1 MNKKYFIFAMAFLS
15 FVLCIF
21 FIEESYAKY
30 VTATSE
36 NAEINVARWRI
47 LVNNK
52 DIRDNSSTNAII
64 TPVFPGSEHIAPG
77 IIAPTSEGYFDLII
91 DATAADVSFKY
102 NIDFSVNENSSVTD
116 LIVSKY
122 TINGGAEINL
132 SASEQ
137 SIENTVLYSNNN
149 GPISI
154 RVYVLWN
161 DGDGSTMDN
170 GADTEATMDGN
181 KALLDVNLSF
191 TQLK

>member
-1 MNKKYFIFAMAFLS
+1 MNRKYFIFTMAFLS

-21 FIEESYAKY
+21 FIEDSYAKY

-47 LVNNK
+47 LVNNN
-52 DIRDNSSTNAII
+52 DIRDNNSTNATI
-64 TPVFPGSEHIAPG
+64 TPVFPGSEHIASG

-102 NIDFSVNENSSVTD
+102 NITFSVNENSAVSD
-116 LIVSKY
+116 LVVSKY
-122 TINGGAEINL
+122 SINNGSEINL
-132 SASEQ
+132 SADNQ
-137 SIENTVLYSNNN
+137 SIENTVLYVNNT

-154 RVYVLWN
+154 RVYVYWN
-161 DGDGSTMDN
+161 DGEGSTMDN
-170 GADTEATMDGN
+170 TADTEATMDGK
-181 KALLDVNLSF
+181 KAMMDVNLSF